1 MDDDGKER
9 VLASGEDPAYRLWM
23 SAVDPRLLITGQDL
37 RDLSVFDAPSV
48 SDGRGKTAME
58 AAGRMGRDAFGDG
71 SWKKLVE
78 EEAEI
83 SANDRRIEAL
93 MEEAAR
99 YGEYVSQREAVKER
113 LLAERDESE
122 REGFDKVRASH
133 RKDYDRLSELS
144 VARRAL
150 GHFRYLDESA
160 VSRLSVLRDG
170 LRDAEES
177 LEELDSMLAGPRA
190 ALGGR
195 DPSTVLFYAED
206 IGLLEQGC
214 GEYERMS
221 GLLKSRR
228 QELAGNEAG
237 SGRAER
243 VRDTSELIEEMAV
256 LAERTAGYEENVS
269 RVASGLGMGVG
280 ETVHAVADL
289 VRLRDSAQT
298 LIGSDKEVR
307 RRVSER
313 DRARR
318 AMESF
323 EAEFGG
329 PGGLET
335 CVALSEKARAI
346 DDEAS
351 EIRRCISED
360 GLDPDAPV
368 CPAEY
373 FGASNGKEALKRRLE
388 ELDAAITR
396 IERSEELERLFD
408 RRAELA
414 FKRSAILREGV
425 AAAVAMHLAEA
436 MVRKSSP
443 LTGRA
448 WKGADAYLSFIMDSD
463 CSLDRRDG
471 EFYIRSGDAEVP
483 VGEAGSGISAA
494 ACLSLRMAAV
504 ENLSGGAMPLM
515 LDEALSG
522 MDPDLRRRACSLL
535 SQLSG
540 RLQVVVLT
548 CDPEVK
554 GTLSRIPGANVVN
567 MPRAGLRRLRD
578 EATSDYLYK
587 QVNH

>member
-9 VLASGEDPAYRLWM
+9 VLASGEDPASRLWM

-48 SDGRGKTAME
+48 RDGRGKTAME

-243 VRDTSELIEEMAV
+243 VRDTSELIEEMAA

-298 LIGSDKEVR
+298 LTGSDKEVR

-448 WKGADAYLSFIMDSD
+448 WNGADAYLSFIMDSD

-522 MDPDLRRRACSLL
+522 MDSDLRRRACSLL

>member
-1 MDDDGKER
+1 
-9 VLASGEDPAYRLWM
+9 
-23 SAVDPRLLITGQDL
+23 
-37 RDLSVFDAPSV
+37 
-48 SDGRGKTAME
+48 
-58 AAGRMGRDAFGDG
+58 
-71 SWKKLVE
+71 
-78 EEAEI
+78 
-83 SANDRRIEAL
+83 
-93 MEEAAR
+93 
-99 YGEYVSQREAVKER
+99 
-113 LLAERDESE
+113 
-122 REGFDKVRASH
+122 
-133 RKDYDRLSELS
+133 
-144 VARRAL
+144 
-150 GHFRYLDESA
+150 
-160 VSRLSVLRDG
+160 
-170 LRDAEES
+170 
-177 LEELDSMLAGPRA
+177 
-190 ALGGR
+190 
-195 DPSTVLFYAED
+195 
-206 IGLLEQGC
+206 
-214 GEYERMS
+214 MS

-228 QELAGNEAG
+228 QELAGNV

-243 VRDTSELIEEMAV
+243 AHGTPELIEEMEA

-289 VRLRDSAQT
+289 IRLRDSAQA
-298 LIGSDKEVR
+298 LAGSDKEAH
-307 RRVSER
+307 RRVSEK
-313 DRARR
+313 DRAQR

-329 PGGLET
+329 PDGLER

-373 FGASNGKEALKRRLE
+373 LGASNGKDALKRRLE
-388 ELDAAITR
+388 ELNAAITR

-448 WKGADAYLSFIMDSD
+448 WNGADAYLSFIMDSD

-504 ENLSGGAMPLM
+504 ENLSGGALLLI